1 MDKGRFYLKCIDC
14 GQEYDPQEVIYTCRN
29 CGDLLSVEYHDLEV
43 PFDLGQIWTAR
54 PLSVWRYRELLPLE
68 DETNIVSLGEGGTTL
83 NRCLRLSK
91 MLDLKEVYVKNEGE
105 NPTGSFKDRGMTVG
119 VTKAL
124 ELKMKKV
131 ACASTGNTS
140 ASLAAYAA
148 KAGLE
153 CIVLVPSGKVA
164 LGKLVQAMVHGARVI
179 QIRGNF
185 DAALNMVRGVCS
197 SHPIYLLNSL
207 NPYRLEGQKTIAYE
221 IKDQLGSTPEKVI
234 VPVGNAG
241 NISAIWKGFRDLRKL
256 NLIKDLP
263 QMIGIQAKG
272 AAPIAIS
279 LKKGLEVVE
288 PVEKPETVATAIR
301 IGSPV
306 NWKKAV
312 RAVKESGGLVETV
325 SDAEILEAQRLL
337 AECEGLFVEPASAS
351 SIAGL
356 RKLVDLGKITFDEKV
371 VCIATGHGLKDPN
384 IVLSQYPRLIE
395 ANADLESIEKVLGIR
410 PETLEIARQ
419 IQPSS

>member
-1 MDKGRFYLKCIDC
+1 LDKPTYYLRCINCGR
-14 GQEYDPQEVIYTCRN
+14 EYDPEEVIYTCHD
-29 CGDLLSVEYHDLEV
+29 CGDLLSVEYHDF
-43 PFDLGQIWTAR
+43 PSNLGKAWAKK
-54 PLSVWRYRELLPLE
+54 PLSLWRYREMLPIE
-68 DETNIVSLGEGGTTL
+68 DETKIVSLGEGGTSL
-83 NRCLRLSK
+83 NRCSRLSDW
-91 MLDLKEVYVKNEGE
+91 LGLREVYVKNEGQ

-164 LGKLVQAMVHGARVI
+164 LGKLVQAVIYNAKVI
-179 QIRGNF
+179 QIKANF
-185 DAALNMVRGVCS
+185 DAALNLVRDLS
-197 SHPIYLLNSL
+197 TSHHIYLLNSL

-221 IKDQLGSTPEKVI
+221 IRDQLGFPPEKVV

-241 NISAIWKGFRDLRKL
+241 NISAIWKGFQELRKL
-256 NLIKDLP
+256 GMIDDLP
-263 QMIGIQAKG
+263 RMIGIQAEG
-272 AAPIAIS
+272 AAPIAAS
-279 LKKGLEVVE
+279 LRKGLDFVE
-288 PVEKPETVATAIR
+288 PVGKPETVATAIR

-312 RAVKESGGLVETV
+312 KAVKESNGLVETV
-325 SDAEILEAQRLL
+325 SDVEILEAQRLL
-337 AECEGLFVEPASAS
+337 AECEGLFVEPASAA

-356 RKLVDLGKITFDEKV
+356 RRLVDLGKVAYDEKV
-371 VCIATGHGLKDPN
+371 VCMATGHGLKDPD
-384 IVLSQYPRLIE
+384 IVLSQYPRLTE
-395 ANADLESIEKVLGIR
+395 ANADLESIEKVLSIHR
-410 PETLEIARQ
+410 EALEIAR
-419 IQPSS
+419 